1 MWAFLSRNRDAGLL
15 MLRLTLG
22 ALFLWAHGWA
32 KLTGGIDGWRGIG
45 SAMSSV
51 GITFWPVFWGF
62 MATMAETAGIVLFII
77 GFAFRPACLL
87 VAFTMAIAGVYM
99 WHHPL
104 KPIGLPDSASLGA
117 LGSASH
123 AWELGLVFFS
133 MIFIGPGKYSVDKN

>member
-15 MLRLTLG
+15 FLRLSLG
-22 ALFLWAHGWA
+22 ALFLWAHGWH
-32 KLTGGIDGWRGIG
+32 KLTGGIDGWRMIG
-45 SAMSSV
+45 GAMKEF

-62 MATMAETAGIVLFII
+62 LATMAETVGIVLFMI

-87 VAFTMAIAGVYM
+87 ITFTMAVAGVFA
-99 WHHPL
+99 WHHPIN
-104 KPIGLPDSASLGA
+104 KDFGA

-123 AWELGLVFFS
+123 AWELGLVFLA

>member
-32 KLTGGIDGWRGIG
+32 KLTAGSKGWAEIG
-45 SAMSSV
+45 SAMSGI
-51 GITFWPVFWGF
+51 GITFWPAFWGF
-62 MATMAETAGIVLFII
+62 MATMAETVGIVLFII

-87 VAFTMAIAGVYM
+87 VAFTMGIAGVFM
-99 WHHPL
+99 WHHPI
-104 KPIGLPDSASLGA
+104 KDFGR

>member
-32 KLTGGIDGWRGIG
+32 KLTGGIEGWRGIG
-45 SAMSSV
+45 HAMASV

-62 MATMAETAGIVLFII
+62 MATMAETAGIVLFMI
-77 GFAFRPACLL
+77 GFAFRPACLII
-87 VAFTMAIAGVYM
+87 AITMAVAGIFA
-99 WHHPL
+99 WHHPIN
-104 KPIGLPDSASLGA
+104 KDFGA